1 MEMRKGEEATHNQ
14 QVREKSVSLT
24 GGVPFYIC
32 VCSPEKMLL
41 YSRKLT
47 VASYFTVK
55 SSAKQSSQ
63 CLWKYLDIV
72 TDVLV

>member
-1 MEMRKGEEATHNQ
+1 MEMRKGEEGTRNQ
-14 QVREKSVSLT
+14 QVREKFSLT

-47 VASYFTVK
+47 VFYCEILGKT
-55 SSAKQSSQ
+55 KQSVS
-63 CLWKYLDIV
+63 LE
-72 TDVLV
+72 VLRHCD